1 MEEPSNSAMM
11 AEYPSPIPKNI
22 VTLHNNLNGISQICY
37 VENKGLYWIQ
47 WNVSEMTLYLSYV
60 PKTLICA
67 VSFLSNSINAD
78 GFLMVNE
85 VMGWSCVTIALVEA
99 G

>member
-22 VTLHNNLNGISQICY
+22 VSLHNNLNGISQICY
-37 VENKGLYWIQ
+37 VENKGFTES
-47 WNVSEMTLYLSYV
+47 SEMTLYLSYV

-67 VSFLSNSINAD
+67 VSFFSNSINAN